1 MEDNPILISA
11 KPNGPPPPAGDLD
24 DWIFRGEGWLAS
36 DR

>member
-1 MEDNPILISA
+1 MDDTRNIQLPRPPE
-11 KPNGPPPPAGDLD
+11 PPPTEDLD